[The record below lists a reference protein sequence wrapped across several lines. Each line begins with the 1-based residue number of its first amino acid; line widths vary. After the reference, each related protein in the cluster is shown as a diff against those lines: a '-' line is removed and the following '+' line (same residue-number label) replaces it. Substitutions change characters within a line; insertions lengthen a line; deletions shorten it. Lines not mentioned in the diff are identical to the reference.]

1 MEMNMP
7 VTPAMYGA
15 GNGLF
20 NNGNDWLGFIFL
32 AMIFGWGGNGFGFV
46 ESTGV
51 VTGVAQGT
59 AKITGKFTSPYETD
73 GIVYNVTVTPKAQ
86 PANIFWG

>member
-1 MEMNMP
+1 M
-7 VTPAMYGA
+7 
-15 GNGLF
+15 F

-32 AMIFGWGGNGFGFV
+32 AMIFGWGGNGFGFGGRGA
-46 ESTGV
+46 GV
-51 VTGVAQGT
+51 GVAQGT